1 MGKWGERM
9 PMSAEGSKASPEISI
24 MVPLYNEEGNVAP
37 LLDRI
42 GVVMSGL
49 GRAYEVVLVD
59 DGSTDRTVELL
70 KTAAAERQNLRI
82 VLFRRNSGQ
91 TAALAAAIEHSRGEI
106 LIPLDGDLQ
115 NDPADIPA
123 LLDKLAEGYDVVS
136 GWRKSRK
143 DAFLTRTLP
152 SKIANGLISFISGV
166 KLHDYGC
173 TLKAYRREVLK
184 PVVLVGEMHRFIP
197 ILASWQ
203 GALVTEVVVNHHPR
217 TAGKSKYGLMRT
229 FKVVLDLITIKFLGS
244 FLTKPIYAFGGVGS
258 GLLGLSF
265 LLALYT
271 LWEKLVDDIW
281 VHRNPVF
288 IMAIFFALAGMQF
301 FMMGLLGEL
310 LIRIYFAS
318 SRTTPY
324 VVREVIE
331 SERTPAG
338 EP

>member
-1 MGKWGERM
+1 M
-9 PMSAEGSKASPEISI
+9 PDPRPAPEISL
-24 MVPLYNEEGNVAP
+24 MVPLYNEEGNVVP

-42 GVVMSGL
+42 AEVMRSL
-49 GRAYEVVLVD
+49 GRTYEVVLVD
-59 DGSTDRTVELL
+59 DGSKDRTVALL
-70 KTAAAERQNLRI
+70 KEAVATRPNLC
-82 VLFRRNSGQ
+82 VVFFRRNSGQ

-115 NDPADIPA
+115 NDPGDIPA
-123 LLDKLAEGYDVVS
+123 LLAKLEEGFDVVS
-136 GWRKSRK
+136 GWRKNRR

-217 TAGKSKYGLMRT
+217 VSGKSKYGLMRT
-229 FKVVLDLITIKFLGS
+229 FKVVLDLLTIKFLGS
-244 FLTKPIYAFGGVGS
+244 FLTKPIYAFGGAGVG
-258 GLLGLSF
+258 LFGLSF

-271 LWEKLVDDIW
+271 LWEKVVDGVW

-288 IMAIFFALAGMQF
+288 LVAIFLALAGGQLI
-301 FMMGLLGEL
+301 MMGLLGEL

-324 VVREVIE
+324 VVREVLE
-331 SERTPAG
+331 SGPCAGSPASG
-338 EP
+338 